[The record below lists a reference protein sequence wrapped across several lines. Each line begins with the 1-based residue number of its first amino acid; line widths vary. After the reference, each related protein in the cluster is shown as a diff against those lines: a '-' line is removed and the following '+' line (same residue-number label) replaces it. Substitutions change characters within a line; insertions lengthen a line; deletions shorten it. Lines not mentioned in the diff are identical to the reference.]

1 MLTPEDI
8 KTIVNSG
15 EGYNAEFK
23 VRFPSKLKEL
33 TEEVCAFANAAG
45 GILLMGVDD
54 DNHIIGVTIDNAK
67 RSAIQNSLNE
77 INPHLP
83 TTFYKVSVD
92 EKDIWVIEVSSGTQK
107 PYMLSGAIYVRQGPN
122 TQKITSVEG
131 MRAFFQQSDR
141 IYFDE
146 GLCPDFDMEHDLDT
160 AYFEEFRAASKL
172 SSAVKGKQ
180 IVANLKLTDA
190 KGVFK
195 NGGVLFFAKAP
206 EAFFEKAVIRCVAFK
221 GITKTQIIDDKVYGG
236 PLMQQYQQAMHWLNS
251 KLDVRYVIEGSG
263 PRQELWEIPE
273 IVFKEALINALAHR
287 DYYDKGARITIELF
301 GDRVEVSNPGGLVG
315 AIDPTEFGFKSHSRN
330 PLIFGLFERI
340 QMVEQIG
347 SGISRIREAMEK
359 ASLPNP
365 VFKTEGMFTLV
376 LKRPSH
382 SKYPSASEDT
392 RVENE
397 ITRVEIEDTR
407 VEKTNPRVENENTR
421 VETKSTRDKIIEL
434 IREDKSITTPELAN
448 KLGITVKGVEY
459 HLDRLKKD
467 SIIRHVGSTKAGAW
481 EILKE
486 VE

>member
-23 VRFPSKLKEL
+23 VRLPSKLKEL

-45 GILLMGVDD
+45 GILLVGVDD
-54 DNHIIGVTIDNAK
+54 QNHIKGVTIDNAK

-83 TTFYKVSVD
+83 TTFYKVMVD
-92 EKDIWVIEVSSGTQK
+92 EKEIWVIEVSSGTQK

-131 MRAFFQQSDR
+131 MREFFQQSDR

-146 GLCPDFDMEHDLDT
+146 GLCPDFDVKNDLDET
-160 AYFEEFRAASKL
+160 YFEEFRARSGL
-172 SSAVKGKQ
+172 SSGVKTNQ
-180 IVANLKLTDA
+180 IIQNLKLTDP
-190 KGVFK
+190 KGIFK
-195 NGGVLFFAKAP
+195 NGGVLFFGKAP
-206 EAFFEKAVIRCVAFK
+206 EVFFEKAVIRCVAFK

-236 PLMQQYQQAMHWLNS
+236 PLMQQYQQAMHWLNG
-251 KLDVRYVIEGSG
+251 KLDVRYIIEGSG

-273 IVFKEALINALAHR
+273 VVFKEALINALAHR

-301 GDRVEVSNPGGLVG
+301 DDRVEVSNPGGLVS
-315 AIDPTEFGFKSHSRN
+315 AIDPAEFGFKSHSRN

-340 QMVEQIG
+340 HMVEQIG
-347 SGISRIREAMEK
+347 SGISRIRDAMEK
-359 ASLPNP
+359 SSLPTP
-365 VFKTEGMFTLV
+365 IFKTEGMFTLI
-376 LKRPSH
+376 LKRPIH
-382 SKYPSASEDT
+382 SKYGSVSEDT
-392 RVENE
+392 RVENK
-397 ITRVEIEDTR
+397 ITRVEIENTR
-407 VEKTNPRVENENTR
+407 VEKANPRVENETTR

-434 IREDKSITTPELAN
+434 IREDKRITTAELAD
-448 KLGITVKGVEY
+448 KLEITVKGVEY

-467 SIIRHVGSTKAGAW
+467 NIIRHVGPTKAGEW
-481 EILKE
+481 QILKE